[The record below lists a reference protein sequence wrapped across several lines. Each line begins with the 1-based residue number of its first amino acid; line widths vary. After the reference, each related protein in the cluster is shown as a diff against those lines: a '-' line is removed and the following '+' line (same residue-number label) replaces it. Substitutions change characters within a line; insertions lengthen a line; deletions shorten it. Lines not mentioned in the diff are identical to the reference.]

1 MGKSSH
7 LRQNRDKEIGL
18 KQALKLFC
26 FALLLLPVSAL
37 AEFDHSQWDSLL
49 RKHVKVQGA
58 GVATQLD
65 YAGMAGD
72 QAQLSAYLAALAA
85 VDRPSFEV
93 WDTASQ
99 LAFLINTY
107 NALTVDLILDDY
119 PDIDSIRDIGFL
131 LSSAWNQDIASLF
144 REPVTLDEIEHEMIR
159 GWDRYKEP
167 RIHFAVNCAAIGCPA
182 LRNEAYVSDR
192 LERQLEESTKLF
204 LSDRSRNYF
213 DNGRLY
219 VSSIFDWYEED
230 FERGWGG
237 IDSVAEF
244 LANYPS
250 ELGLDGQTVDSL
262 RAGNLRIRYLRY
274 DWDLNDV
281 P

>member
-85 VDRPSFEV
+85 VDRASFEV

-237 IDSVAEF
+237 FDSVAEF

-262 RAGNLRIRYLRY
+262 
-274 DWDLNDV
+274 
-281 P
+281 

>member
-85 VDRPSFEV
+85 VDRASFEV

-159 GWDRYKEP
+159 GWDRYKDP
-167 RIHFAVNCAAIGCPA
+167 RIPFAVNCAARGCPA

-250 ELGLDGQTVDSL
+250 ELGLDGQTVGSL

>member
-85 VDRPSFEV
+85 VDRASFEV

-182 LRNEAYVSDR
+182 LRNEAYVGDR
-192 LERQLEESTKLF
+192 LERQLEDSTKLF

-250 ELGLDGQTVDSL
+250 ELGLDGQTVGSL

>member
-7 LRQNRDKEIGL
+7 LRQNQNKEIGL
-18 KQALKLFC
+18 KRAIKLFC
-26 FALLLLPVSAL
+26 LVLLLQPSSTL

-72 QAQLSAYLAALAA
+72 QAQLSAYLTALAA
-85 VDRPSFEV
+85 VDRASFEV

-250 ELGLDGQTVDSL
+250 ELGLDGQTVGSL